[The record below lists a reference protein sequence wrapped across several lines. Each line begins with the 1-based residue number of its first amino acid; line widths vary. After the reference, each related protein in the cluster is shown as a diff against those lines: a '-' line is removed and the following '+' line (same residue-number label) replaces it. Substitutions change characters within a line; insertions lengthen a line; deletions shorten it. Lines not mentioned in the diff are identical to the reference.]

1 MIKVEVTQLKAPWPA
16 GAVVGSVV
24 LLAVPLL
31 PAWAVGKC
39 TVVTGDDEREPV
51 GTWEPPAPAAEPTLV
66 VNPSSAADQLA
77 EQAVRVAELGQQLQD
92 AEQALGTARAEI
104 QSLGAQL
111 AEVHAELERAKAAT
125 ATVEAAAARAEAD
138 LLDAIAERDTA
149 KADAQA
155 LREGLPAI
163 IGDGTGE
170 ALPPVAEVK
179 APAVAAKTAK
189 RANAA

>member
-39 TVVTGDDEREPV
+39 TVVPGDDEREPV

-66 VNPSSAADQLA
+66 VNPSSAADLPA

-92 AEQALGTARAEI
+92 AQQALGTARTEI
-104 QSLGAQL
+104 ASMGAQL
-111 AEVHAELERAKAAT
+111 IEANAAIEQARSFCAAAEEGQAVAVRERDAALAELQALRDAAASAASGAGDGAEAAAPPAKAAKKG
-125 ATVEAAAARAEAD
+125 AAA
-138 LLDAIAERDTA
+138 
-149 KADAQA
+149 
-155 LREGLPAI
+155 
-163 IGDGTGE
+163 
-170 ALPPVAEVK
+170 
-179 APAVAAKTAK
+179 
-189 RANAA
+189 